1 MSVIAVVN
9 QKGGCGKSTTVVHF
23 AYWFAKQG
31 KQVLVVDA
39 DAQQSSS
46 VWLQGM
52 TPQVPF
58 QVVQKPDD
66 LLETIPTLRDQYDH
80 LLVDGPASLSEVTRS
95 VLFRSDLAVVPCQPT
110 GLDLRSAS
118 ESVRL
123 IKQAQSVRNGPPQA
137 ALFLSRAVKG
147 TKLKDE
153 AIALLSKTPEVK
165 LLQTVVHQKQAIAD
179 TSGQS
184 STVWDLPGRPAAEAA
199 REFDHLFQEVMNL
212 LP

>member
-1 MSVIAVVN
+1 MSVIAIIN

-23 AYWFAKQG
+23 AYWFVKQG
-31 KQVLVVDA
+31 QQILVVDA

-52 TPQVPF
+52 KPQVPF

-66 LLETIPTLRDQYDH
+66 LLEKLPELIGQYDH

-95 VLFRSDLAVVPCQPT
+95 ILFRSDLAVVPCQPT

-153 AIALLSKTPEVK
+153 AITLLSKTPEVK
-165 LLQTVVHQKQAIAD
+165 LLQTVIHQKQAIAD

-184 STVWDLPGRPAAEAA
+184 SSVWDLPGRPAAEAA
-199 REFDHLFQEVMNL
+199 REFDRLFKEVMTL